1 MNKLES
7 LIEAKRL
14 IDSHDES
21 PSFDEYG
28 FFITP
33 HWHHEGLRVTIHGMA
48 YLSNIALKAEGG
60 ELVLEEG
67 NPTKEQQKV
76 IDRVNEIMKEDI

>member
-14 IDSHDES
+14 IDSYDGS

-28 FFITP
+28 FFIIP
-33 HWHHEGLRVTIHGMA
+33 NFHYKELM
-48 YLSNIALKAEGG
+48 LSVYGNVGFCDMELKVEGG

-76 IDRVNEIMKEDI
+76 IDRVNEIMKEEI